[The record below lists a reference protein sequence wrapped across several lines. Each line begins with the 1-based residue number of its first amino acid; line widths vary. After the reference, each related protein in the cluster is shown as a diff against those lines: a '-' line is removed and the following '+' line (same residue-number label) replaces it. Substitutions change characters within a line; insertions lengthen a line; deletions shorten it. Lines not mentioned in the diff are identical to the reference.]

1 MDKESSSQQKLYLGF
16 DVSEKSIEVFGVC
29 GTQSTEKAIRIENSR
44 SSIQSL
50 LTHLKDK
57 EQVCIVMETG
67 THSTWM
73 SRYIREIGFEVIV
86 SHARDLALI
95 YGASKKNDRIDAE
108 KLARLA
114 QADRKLLHPIEHM
127 SEERQ
132 QDLMII
138 KCRALLIKQRTQLIN
153 TIRGMLR
160 TFGIKDHSTSVR
172 NVKNFELSNLPSQ
185 VITALS
191 PLLQQIRFTEM
202 QIRYYD
208 REITKLCKKYQVT
221 EILRQIRG
229 VGPAI
234 SLTFVLLVGDISRFP
249 DPKRLAAY
257 FGVVPKQDQSGE
269 TDKQTNIT
277 KAGNSLMRVLLIQ
290 GAQYILGP
298 FGTECD
304 LRDYGKRIEAR
315 GGAIAKKKARVAVAR
330 KLIILMHRLW
340 SNPEKEYIPCFKA
353 LNREKHIK
361 LRKVL
366 EQQGYRQGIIHNPL
380 TNLV

>member
-1 MDKESSSQQKLYLGF
+1 MNQEDRKQEKLFLGF
-16 DVSEKSIEVFGVC
+16 DVSEKSIEIFGVC
-29 GTQSTEKAIRIENSR
+29 GTESSEKTIRIENNQ
-44 SSIQSL
+44 SSIQAL
-50 LTHLKDK
+50 LAHFKNK
-57 EQVCIVMETG
+57 NQVCIVMETG
-67 THSTWM
+67 THSAWM
-73 SRYIREIGFEVIV
+73 SRYIRTMGFEVIV
-86 SHARDLALI
+86 AHARDLALI
-95 YGASKKNDRIDAE
+95 YGANRKNDRIDAE

-114 QADRKLLHPIEHM
+114 QADKKLLHPIEHM

-138 KCRALLIKQRTQLIN
+138 KCRALMVKQRTQLIN
-153 TIRGMLR
+153 TIRGLLR
-160 TFGIKDHSTSVR
+160 ASGIKDHSTSVR
-172 NVKNFELSNLPSQ
+172 NIKNFKLSDLPAPI
-185 VITALS
+185 ITALS
-191 PLLQQIRFTEM
+191 PLLQQIRFIEM

-208 REITKLCKKYQVT
+208 REIAKLCKKYQAT
-221 EILRQIRG
+221 EILRQIHG

-269 TDKQTNIT
+269 NNKQTSIT

-298 FGTECD
+298 FGVPCD

-315 GGAIAKKKARVAVAR
+315 GGAIAKRKARVAVAR
-330 KLIILMHRLW
+330 KLLILMHRLW

-353 LNREKHIK
+353 QNREEHIR
-361 LRKVL
+361 LRKML
-366 EQQGYRQGIIHNPL
+366 EQQHRQKMIGNPL
-380 TNLV
+380 INLA